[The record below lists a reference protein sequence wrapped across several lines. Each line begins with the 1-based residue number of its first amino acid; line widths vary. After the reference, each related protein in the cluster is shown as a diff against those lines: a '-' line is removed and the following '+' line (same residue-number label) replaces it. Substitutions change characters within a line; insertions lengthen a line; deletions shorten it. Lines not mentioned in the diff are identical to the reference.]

1 MIGNNLGTIHY
12 LCSVQPRNT
21 SEAYE
26 SDCIHPKNDKEE
38 RCGF

>member
-1 MIGNNLGTIHY
+1 MIGNILGTNHY
-12 LCSVQPRNT
+12 ICSVQPRNT

-26 SDCIHPKNDKEE
+26 SDCIHPKNGKEE